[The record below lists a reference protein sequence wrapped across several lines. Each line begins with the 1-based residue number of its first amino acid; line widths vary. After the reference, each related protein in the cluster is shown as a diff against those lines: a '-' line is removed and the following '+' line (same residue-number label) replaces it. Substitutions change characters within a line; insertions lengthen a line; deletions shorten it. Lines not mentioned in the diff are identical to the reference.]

1 MRRVERD
8 VCYGWRAMLPPLL
21 NSVMIQMYV
30 LLDPNEWR
38 VMFFTTIACKQCD
51 NMQA

>member
-8 VCYGWRAMLPPLL
+8 VCYGWRVMLPPLL

-30 LLDPNEWR
+30 LLDLNE
-38 VMFFTTIACKQCD
+38 
-51 NMQA
+51 